1 MYKIGIIGRG
11 FVGSAVAHGFSQ
23 GVAYDSE
30 IKIYDKD
37 PSKSQNTLEEVVT
50 FSDFENIGNLIEIT
64 QFLRKKTFL
73 NQIVKT

>member
-37 PSKSQNTLEEVVT
+37 PSKKQ
-50 FSDFENIGNLIEIT
+50 
-64 QFLRKKTFL
+64 
-73 NQIVKT
+73 